1 MAYKKTDYIRR
12 LKNEKK
18 AFQKRRKYSTNVT
31 FSLESRRIEDEE
43 QTI

>member
-18 AFQKRRKYSTNVT
+18 AFQKRR
-31 FSLESRRIEDEE
+31 SRVKRML
-43 QTI
+43 